1 MNKFIQNLFLILFPF
16 YPLWAWV
23 CYSITKKNIDFV
35 INILL
40 ISFALYFL
48 INSNKKLPKYLLF
61 FIIFTI
67 YHLCSIYINNLAPP
81 QNTNWLYFI
90 FSDTNLFACTL
101 LIIVENTYFNNRFI
115 TTMNRNIFI
124 IVLIS
129 LIVSL
134 IQIKNPLFF
143 FNEDMDEGLVFFE
156 EGRIPSIYSWGK
168 QNSGGITFPILIAVL
183 LSIYYTKKLSLFL
196 IVFSGIIVSFLTR
209 GRYVMIST
217 LVALSQLFL
226 INVKLLSKKVQW
238 ILFLTSSII
247 FTGFVA
253 EKAGYNINEVIDNR
267 ILEKESGMASAK
279 TRILSYEV
287 FLKKFPENPWLGVGP
302 ETRDDVIKLLGGE
315 TPGIHIGYLS
325 YLYYYGIIGS
335 LFLFLTLYYL
345 LKEAWLV
352 GREYNFWGS
361 FFGLASFCLA
371 NFTLVYFNLSEM
383 GIIIAVIYLR
393 HFSENPSVKYP
404 DGL

>member
-23 CYSITKKNIDFV
+23 CYSITKKPIDFV

-143 FNEDMDEGLVFFE
+143 LNEDMDENSVFFE
-156 EGRIPSIYSWGK
+156 QGRIFSIYSWGN

-183 LSIYYTKKLSLFL
+183 LSIYYTKKLSLYL

-226 INVKLLSKKVQW
+226 INIKLLSKRVQW
-238 ILFLTSSII
+238 ILFLASSII
-247 FTGFVA
+247 FAGFVA

-267 ILEKESGMASAK
+267 ILEKESDMASAK

>member
-48 INSNKKLPKYLLF
+48 INSNRKLPKYLLF

-90 FSDTNLFACTL
+90 FSDTNLFACTI

-134 IQIKNPLFF
+134 IQIKHPLFF
-143 FNEDMDEGLVFFE
+143 LNEDMDENSVFFE
-156 EGRIPSIYSWGK
+156 QGRIFSIYSWGN

-196 IVFSGIIVSFLTR
+196 IFFSGIIVSFLFK

-226 INVKLLSKKVQW
+226 SNIKLLSKRVQW
-238 ILFLTSSII
+238 ILFLTSCII
-247 FTGFVA
+247 FAGFVA

-267 ILEKESGMASAK
+267 ILEKESDMASAK
-279 TRILSYEV
+279 ARILSYEV

-315 TPGIHIGYLS
+315 APGIHIGYLS